1 MHLVRSPQSERI
13 SALES
18 LDVSPLFLGGPPSV
32 ISGHRLRR
40 FYLQLHRFAR
50 FPSFF
55 TFFVEPRGDRCRPA
69 MLRYR
74 PDRYDV
80 VIRAQSDSERVPNLK
95 QLRAFRPLAID
106 LDFACFDRRRSERSR
121 FEEARGPQ
129 PFVQAHPYQL
139 V

>member
-18 LDVSPLFLGGPPSV
+18 LDVSPIFLGGPPSV

-55 TFFVEPRGDRCRPA
+55 TFFVEPRRDRCWSAVFRHC
-69 MLRYR
+69 
-74 PDRYDV
+74 PDRDDV
-80 VIRAQSDSERVPNLK
+80 IIGSQSNSERIPYPK

-106 LDFACFDRRRSERSR
+106 LDFACFDRRRGERSR